1 MGTKLA
7 LVCTW
12 AAAATV
18 TTVSDLWA
26 TWDITPRAGLLHKAE
41 GLQEFIDVNVAILV
55 EVNAPGK
62 VTDAVVCDVNVHM
75 RAE

>member
-12 AAAATV
+12 AAAVTV
-18 TTVSDLWA
+18 TTVCDLWA
-26 TWDITPRAGLLHKAE
+26 IWDISPWAGLLHKAE